1 MLRRITSQIKLA
13 AIIGFVI
20 VIGLNGIFTLSASGH
35 GGKTHGEETFT
46 AFQALEKASK
56 LYDRLIVSGK
66 LTEDWETGLK
76 MVTID
81 IRNSKDKR
89 EYVVQF
95 EKSKG
100 EPSSVYFFFDQEGEY
115 SGSNF
120 TGK

>member
-1 MLRRITSQIKLA
+1 MLRRTISQSKLA
-13 AIIGFVI
+13 AIIGLVI
-20 VIGLNGIFTLSASGH
+20 AIGLNGIFTLSAYSH
-35 GGKTHGEETFT
+35 GGKTHGKENFT
-46 AFQALEKASK
+46 AFQALEKASI

-76 MVTID
+76 RVTID
-81 IRNSKDKR
+81 IRNSNDKR

>member
-1 MLRRITSQIKLA
+1 MMKRTTSQTKLA
-13 AIIGFVI
+13 LIIGFVI
-20 VIGLNGIFTLSASGH
+20 AFGLNGIFTLSAYGH
-35 GGKTHGEETFT
+35 GGKTHGGEAFT

-76 MVTID
+76 RVTID